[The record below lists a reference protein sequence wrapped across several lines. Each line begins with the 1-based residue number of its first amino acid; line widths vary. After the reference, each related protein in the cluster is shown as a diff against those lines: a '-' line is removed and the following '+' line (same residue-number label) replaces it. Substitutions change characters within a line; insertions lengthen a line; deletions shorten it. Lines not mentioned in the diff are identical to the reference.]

1 MEQIAEQIA
10 QQKIAEAVP
19 EIQKAAYQQ
28 AYGNLIEALSFD
40 VTSAVSI
47 GFENAETIFK
57 DSKTQ
62 KVVADAIMREIRKQL
77 NRIK

>member
-1 MEQIAEQIA
+1 MQIAEQIA
-10 QQKIAEAVP
+10 QQKIAEAIP

-40 VTSAVSI
+40 VTSAVNI
-47 GFENAETIFK
+47 GFENAETIFN

-62 KVVADAIMREIRKQL
+62 KIVAESIMREIRKQL

>member
-1 MEQIAEQIA
+1 MQIAEQIA
-10 QQKIAEAVP
+10 QQKIVEAIP

-40 VTSAVSI
+40 VTSAVNI
-47 GFENAETIFK
+47 GFENAETIFN

-62 KVVADAIMREIRKQL
+62 KIVAESIMREIRKQL